1 MLAVNTNFY
10 ELIKVRFWPCTLLTG
25 NNFDFILLLE
35 TTDNFSAKCPIFTI
49 SNLHPLTLVFFFVLG
64 MYMNELAPTGW
75 FLVTS
80 KKAGADYNVATY
92 TKKRV
97 N

>member
-1 MLAVNTNFY
+1 MLAVNNDVY
-10 ELIKVRFWPCTLLTG
+10 DYKVKFWHYNILTG
-25 NNFDFILLLE
+25 NNFDLILILR
-35 TTDNFSAKCPIFTI
+35 TTNHFSAKCPMFTI
-49 SNLHPLTLVFFFVLG
+49 SNLHPLILLFFFVLG
-64 MYMNELAPTGW
+64 MYMNELVPTGW
-75 FLVTS
+75 FVVTS

>member
-1 MLAVNTNFY
+1 
-10 ELIKVRFWPCTLLTG
+10 
-25 NNFDFILLLE
+25 
-35 TTDNFSAKCPIFTI
+35 
-49 SNLHPLTLVFFFVLG
+49 
-64 MYMNELAPTGW
+64 MNEVVPTGW

-80 KKAGADYNVATY
+80 EKAGADYNVATY

>member
-1 MLAVNTNFY
+1 MI
-10 ELIKVRFWPCTLLTG
+10 IKVKFWHCTILTG
-25 NNFDFILLLE
+25 NNFDFILILR
-35 TTDNFSAKCPIFTI
+35 TTEHFSAKCPIFTI
-49 SNLHPLTLVFFFVLG
+49 SNLHPLTLLFFVLG
-64 MYMNELAPTGW
+64 MYMNELVPTGW

-80 KKAGADYNVATY
+80 EKAGADYNVATY